1 MSADDIEASK
11 APLMDHLIELR
22 SRLIK
27 ALLGFGIAFIFCFFF
42 AKQIYNVLV
51 WPFVWVAGAEN
62 SKFIYTALL
71 EYFIT
76 QLKLALFG
84 AGFISFPIVAT
95 QIYKFVAPGLYKHER
110 GAFLPYLIATPV
122 FFVLGSMLVY
132 FVVLP
137 MLVRFS
143 LGMQQLGGPE
153 TAQIQLLPKVGE
165 YLSLMMSLIFAFGI
179 AFQLPVILTL
189 LGRIGIIT
197 SQQLRDKRRYFIVVA
212 FIIAAV
218 LTPPDVLSQASLA
231 IPLLALY
238 EGSIVA
244 VRIVEKRAAASASA
258 AAPPPPS
265 PPPPA
270 AGVGAHSSC
279 PGLARAS
286 TSFTDPASRRGWPGS
301 CAKTRFALLS
311 DHDAGIAAM
320 HDIKSIRDNPA
331 AFDAALKRRGLEPLA
346 ASLLAI
352 DEKRRAAILASEQA
366 QARRNSASK
375 EIGDAKK
382 AKDEPRAAKLMAE
395 VAELKT
401 TMPELELAAKAADE
415 ELAKELAAIP
425 NLPADDVPEGADEH
439 GNVQR
444 HVFGAKRNYAFTPK
458 PHDDLGVT
466 LGYMDFEAAAKLSG
480 ARFVVLKKGLARLE
494 RAIHRR

>member
-1 MSADDIEASK
+1 MTIEDIEASR
-11 APLMDHLIELR
+11 ALLMDHVIELR
-22 SRLIK
+22 SGLIK
-27 ALLGFGIAFIFCFFF
+27 AMLAFGIAFIFCFFF

-51 WPFVWVAGAEN
+51 WPFVWIAGPEN

-71 EYFIT
+71 EYFLT

-110 GAFLPYLIATPV
+110 GAFLPYLIATPI

-137 MLVRFS
+137 MLIRFS
-143 LGMQQLGGPE
+143 LGMQQSAGAE

-165 YLSLMMSLIFAFGI
+165 YLSLMMSLIFAFGV

-189 LGRIGIIT
+189 LGRIGILT
-197 SQQLRDKRRYFIVVA
+197 AKQLREKRRYFIVVA
-212 FIIAAV
+212 FIIAAI
-218 LTPPDVLSQASLA
+218 LTPPDVISQASLA

-238 EGSIVA
+238 EGSILAVA
-244 VRIVEKRAAASASA
+244 MVENRAAATKA
-258 AAPPPPS
+258 AA
-265 PPPPA
+265 
-270 AGVGAHSSC
+270 
-279 PGLARAS
+279 
-286 TSFTDPASRRGWPGS
+286 
-301 CAKTRFALLS
+301 
-311 DHDAGIAAM
+311 
-320 HDIKSIRDNPA
+320 
-331 AFDAALKRRGLEPLA
+331 AALKRRGLEPLSA
-346 ASLLAI
+346 TLLAL

-366 QARRNSASK
+366 QARRNFASK

-382 AKDEPRAAKLMAE
+382 AKDDARAGKLMAE

-401 TMPELELAAKAADE
+401 TMPELEAATKAADD
-415 ELAKELAAIP
+415 ELARELAAIP
-425 NLPADDVPEGADEH
+425 NLPLDEVPDGVDEH

-444 HVFGAKRNYAFTPK
+444 HVFGKAREYGFAPK
-458 PHDDLGVT
+458 PHDDLGVA
-466 LGYMDFEAAAKLSG
+466 LGYMDFETAAKLSG

-494 RAIHRR
+494 RALGQFMLDLHTNEHGYAEVNPPLLVRDSVMFGTGHLPKFEDD